1 MKTVSVNGIDVAY
14 QESGSGPPLLL
25 LHGFSLDHTIWAP
38 QVEALQGSYRLLV
51 PDLRGMGRTGHS
63 GGPIS
68 VAMMADDMAAFLGAL
83 DINAAAVAG
92 FSLGGYILLE
102 MVLRHPLKVRAC
114 GFISTRATADT
125 EEGKK
130 VRLQHMQTVI
140 DEGMA
145 GFAGHF
151 IESLFAPDYIA
162 AHPLEIEA
170 TQKVVLSQI
179 PDSIASA
186 HRRAQ
191 EARGAD
197 AAPFGEIAVPCL
209 VFGGTGDA
217 LVPHAQMTALH
228 EGLGDSV
235 IELVEG
241 AGHTTP
247 LRMRG
252 PGELPARPDDAARG
266 HVDVG
271 SGVRGC

>member
-1 MKTVSVNGIDVAY
+1 MKTVSVNGIDIAY

-38 QVEALQGSYRLLV
+38 QVETLQRSYRLLV
-51 PDLRGMGRTGHS
+51 PDLRGMGRTPHTEGQ
-63 GGPIS
+63 ITIE
-68 VAMMADDMAAFLGAL
+68 MMADDMAAFLGAL

-92 FSLGGYILLE
+92 FSLGGYILLQ
-102 MVLRHPLKVRAC
+102 MALRHPLKVRAC
-114 GFISTRATADT
+114 GFISTRAAADS

-151 IESLFAPDYIA
+151 IENLFAPAYID

-179 PDSIASA
+179 PDSIASLIDA
-186 HRRAQ
+186 MRRR
-191 EARGAD
+191 EELTPRLS
-197 AAPFGEIAVPCL
+197 EIAVPCV

-217 LVPHAQMTALH
+217 LVPPAQMVELH
-228 EGLGDSV
+228 EGLSDSV
-235 IELVEG
+235 IEMVEG

-247 LRMRG
+247 FECADRVSFQLDQMMQRAGMWM
-252 PGELPARPDDAARG
+252 
-266 HVDVG
+266 
-271 SGVRGC
+271 

>member
-1 MKTVSVNGIDVAY
+1 MKTVSVNGIDIAY

-38 QVEALQGSYRLLV
+38 QVEALQRSYRVLV
-51 PDLRGMGRTGHS
+51 PDLRGMGRTGHT
-63 GGPIS
+63 GGQIT

-140 DEGMA
+140 DEGMVGLRRA
-145 GFAGHF
+145 FPREPVRARLHRFPSARNRGDG
-151 IESLFAPDYIA
+151 EGRTL
-162 AHPLEIEA
+162 
-170 TQKVVLSQI
+170 
-179 PDSIASA
+179 PDSRFHRLA

-197 AAPFGEIAVPCL
+197 AAPGRNRR
-209 VFGGTGDA
+209 
-217 LVPHAQMTALH
+217 
-228 EGLGDSV
+228 S
-235 IELVEG
+235 
-241 AGHTTP
+241 
-247 LRMRG
+247 LR
-252 PGELPARPDDAARG
+252 
-266 HVDVG
+266 
-271 SGVRGC
+271 GVRRNGATRWCRTRR

>member
-1 MKTVSVNGIDVAY
+1 MKTVSVNGIDIAY

-38 QVEALQGSYRLLV
+38 QVEALQRSYRVLV
-51 PDLRGMGRTGHS
+51 PDLRGMGRTPHT
-63 GGPIS
+63 GGQIT

-83 DINAAAVAG
+83 DISAAAVAG

-151 IESLFAPDYIA
+151 LESLFAPDYIA
-162 AHPLEIEA
+162 SHPLEIEA

-179 PDSIASA
+179 PEQIALLIDA
-186 HRRAQ
+186 LRRR
-191 EARGAD
+191 EELTPRL
-197 AAPFGEIAVPCL
+197 GEIAVPCL

-228 EGLGDSV
+228 EGLSDSV

-247 LRMRG
+247 FECADRVSFQLDQMMQRAGMWM
-252 PGELPARPDDAARG
+252 
-266 HVDVG
+266 
-271 SGVRGC
+271 

>member
-1 MKTVSVNGIDVAY
+1 MKTVSVNGIEIAY

-38 QVEALQGSYRLLV
+38 QVETLQRSYRLLV
-51 PDLRGMGRTGHS
+51 PDMRGMGRTPHTEGQ
-63 GGPIS
+63 ITIE
-68 VAMMADDMAAFLGAL
+68 MMADDMAAFLGAL
-83 DINAAAVAG
+83 DISAAAVAG
-92 FSLGGYILLE
+92 FSLGGYILLQ
-102 MVLRHPLKVRAC
+102 MALRHPLKVRAC
-114 GFISTRATADT
+114 GFISTRAAADS

-151 IESLFAPDYIA
+151 IENLFAPAYID

-179 PDSIASA
+179 PDSIASLIDA
-186 HRRAQ
+186 MRRR
-191 EARGAD
+191 EELTPRLS
-197 AAPFGEIAVPCL
+197 EIAVPCV

-217 LVPHAQMTALH
+217 LVPPAQMVELH

-235 IELVEG
+235 IEMVEA

-247 LRMRG
+247 FECADRVSFQLDQMMQRAGMWM
-252 PGELPARPDDAARG
+252 
-266 HVDVG
+266 
-271 SGVRGC
+271 

>member
-1 MKTVSVNGIDVAY
+1 MKTVSVNGIDIAY
-14 QESGSGPPLLL
+14 QESGSGPPFLL
-25 LHGFSLDHTIWAP
+25 LHGFSLDHTIWDR
-38 QVEALQGSYRLLV
+38 QVEALQRSYRILV
-51 PDLRGMGRTGHS
+51 PDLRGMGRTEHT

-162 AHPLEIEA
+162 SHPLEIEA
-170 TQKVVLSQI
+170 TEKVVLSQV
-179 PDSIASA
+179 PDSIALLIDA
-186 HRRAQ
+186 LRRR
-191 EARGAD
+191 EELTPRL
-197 AAPFGEIAVPCL
+197 GEIAVPCV

-228 EGLGDSV
+228 EGLSDSV
-235 IELVEG
+235 IELVDG

-247 LRMRG
+247 FECADRVNFQLDQMMQRAGMWM
-252 PGELPARPDDAARG
+252 
-266 HVDVG
+266 
-271 SGVRGC
+271 